1 MIKLCIATV
10 QNVRTEKPSDEF
22 DVSLARTFKYFAGK
36 YDIDVNFT
44 RSAYVH
50 LNRNMAS
57 MDAIK
62 HNVDYILFIDSD
74 MKWQPTDIEKL
85 VESNKN
91 VASGVYIS
99 RMPLYKNERVI
110 QAYYYTES
118 EGFKPLSCLPK
129 EPCKV
134 DAVGAGFLLIKKNV
148 LEHLWN
154 KRDKLGAPFDLISF
168 REAKCGRGEMTDLI
182 GEDFA
187 FCLRIKRLG
196 YELWLHPEVKVGH
209 LIERCINPV

>member
-1 MIKLCIATV
+1 MIKILISTV

-57 MDAIK
+57 MDAVK
-62 HNVDYILFIDSD
+62 HNVDYLLFIDSD
-74 MKWQPTDIEKL
+74 IKWTPKDVEKL
-85 VESNKN
+85 IELNKN

-99 RMPLYKNERVI
+99 RLPLINNERVI
-110 QAYYYTES
+110 QAYYYIEN
-118 EGFKPLSCLPK
+118 EGYRPLSCLPK
-129 EPCKV
+129 EPRKV
-134 DAVGAGFLLIKKNV
+134 DAVGAGFLLIKKKV
-148 LEHLWN
+148 IEHLWA
-154 KRDKLGAPFDLISF
+154 KRERLGYPFDLMYC
-168 REAKCGRGEMTDLI
+168 REVKCKPGSGTDLI

-187 FCLRIKRLG
+187 FCWRIKKMG

-209 LIERCINPV
+209 LIERSINPV